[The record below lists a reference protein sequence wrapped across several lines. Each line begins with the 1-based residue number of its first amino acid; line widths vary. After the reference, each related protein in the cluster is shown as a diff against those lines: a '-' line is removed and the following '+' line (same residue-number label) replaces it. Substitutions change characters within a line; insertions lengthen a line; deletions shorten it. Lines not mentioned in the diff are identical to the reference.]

1 MLWLLLSLHFLI
13 FNLHFCFVLNVC
25 VCTCVYAHLFVSG
38 DWFVWA
44 KSVLFVF
51 QHAHVSMAEVIG
63 LLGGR
68 YSEADKI
75 VEVSSLL

>member
-1 MLWLLLSLHFLI
+1 MLLYIRKSTVTILVNDSPMISGLYSDVFL
-13 FNLHFCFVLNVC
+13 
-25 VCTCVYAHLFVSG
+25 SG

-44 KSVLFVF
+44 KSILFVF